1 MGCDGSIT
9 PNPQPNNICG
19 PLDPS
24 DLGANPLEVDI
35 SNSCFFTTGEGQYC
49 SSSNIPHGQWC
60 FGQVNQPGQATNP
73 EWQHVGSITQCGVC
87 SSCNGIEQGNGDGSC
102 GFGSGS
108 CTWAGK
114 RFRCQ
119 RFAYT
124 GDPLTCCR
132 RSPNINGA
140 LYCFQDNTMAQTCNP
155 IYRGFA
161 QDACVPLME
170 AYCSTDDTEIMVQK
184 WTGSASTQDCLRD
197 VAENA
202 GVLDHYGPVIGAM
215 VQRYLITENKPIT
228 STQTDGANNDPF
240 IQQIIDICRSNPGA
254 CDSTLTQ
261 KCASVTREQ
270 LAGNVNLADLC
281 GCFMPDSEYAK
292 FSQFGVNRVCDPVCV
307 LGTAVKPLDTTTS
320 NPAEF
325 LNCTQSICIIDD
337 VTIQILSNSSTGNI
351 TFAQACGSCANNN
364 TAGSCRCYIEDV
376 TLQAVNSLVGDI
388 SFQQQCGTPTCYNSN
403 PIVGA
408 PPIQIDCTSGAA
420 TGASASSSSSSGL
433 TYIVLGIIIL
443 IFIILLLVAY
453 FQNIR
458 NPNNGPIYIT
468 PSKPKSRVL
477 IGQISSN
484 NSRSNRLISR
494 NH

>member
-1 MGCDGSIT
+1 
-9 PNPQPNNICG
+9 
-19 PLDPS
+19 
-24 DLGANPLEVDI
+24 
-35 SNSCFFTTGEGQYC
+35 
-49 SSSNIPHGQWC
+49 
-60 FGQVNQPGQATNP
+60 
-73 EWQHVGSITQCGVC
+73 
-87 SSCNGIEQGNGDGSC
+87 
-102 GFGSGS
+102 
-108 CTWAGK
+108 
-114 RFRCQ
+114 
-119 RFAYT
+119 
-124 GDPLTCCR
+124 
-132 RSPNINGA
+132 
-140 LYCFQDNTMAQTCNP
+140 
-155 IYRGFA
+155 
-161 QDACVPLME
+161 
-170 AYCSTDDTEIMVQK
+170 
-184 WTGSASTQDCLRD
+184 
-197 VAENA
+197 
-202 GVLDHYGPVIGAM
+202 
-215 VQRYLITENKPIT
+215 
-228 STQTDGANNDPF
+228 
-240 IQQIIDICRSNPGA
+240 
-254 CDSTLTQ
+254 
-261 KCASVTREQ
+261 
-270 LAGNVNLADLC
+270 
-281 GCFMPDSEYAK
+281 
-292 FSQFGVNRVCDPVCV
+292 VCV